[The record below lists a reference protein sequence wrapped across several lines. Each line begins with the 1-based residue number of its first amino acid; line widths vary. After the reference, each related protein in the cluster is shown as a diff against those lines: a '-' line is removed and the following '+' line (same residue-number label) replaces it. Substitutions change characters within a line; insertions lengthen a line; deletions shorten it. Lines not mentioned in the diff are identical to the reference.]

1 MYYELYIDVL
11 FLVNFMMDYI
21 LLLLVRKMLKCTAT
35 HGNICIGAMTGSF
48 LTCLVIILP
57 VLHPFLKFI
66 LFHVVVNT
74 AMIKAGLKIKDMRK
88 FVKALLMLYTG
99 GFLLGGVMEHFR
111 QYIKI
116 GSMFLLVA
124 VAAYYVVTWIWS
136 FIVSVQ
142 RVNQYQCRAQ
152 LYLGQKKCC
161 IKGMIDTGNGLRDPV
176 TNEPVSILDR
186 KTAMKFLGEEKMGKI
201 RYVPYHSIGKREGVL
216 PVVRIDKMCV
226 ENDEIHWIKN
236 PLIGISEEE
245 ITAEDTYQMIL
256 NPDIF

>member
-1 MYYELYIDVL
+1 M
-11 FLVNFMMDYI
+11 
-21 LLLLVRKMLKCTAT
+21 
-35 HGNICIGAMTGSF
+35 
-48 LTCLVIILP
+48 
-57 VLHPFLKFI
+57 
-66 LFHVVVNT
+66 
-74 AMIKAGLKIKDMRK
+74 
-88 FVKALLMLYTG
+88 
-99 GFLLGGVMEHFR
+99 
-111 QYIKI
+111 
-116 GSMFLLVA
+116 
-124 VAAYYVVTWIWS
+124 
-136 FIVSVQ
+136 
-142 RVNQYQCRAQ
+142 
-152 LYLGQKKCC
+152 YLGQKKCC